1 MAKRILICTNHFY
14 PETFRCND
22 VAFELVRRGY
32 EVTVLTAIPDYPKGQ
47 YFDGYGIFRK
57 RRETVNGVKVYRGF
71 IIPRGK
77 GGAVR
82 LLLNYVSFFISS
94 IVLSFYLGLF
104 KKFDR
109 VLIHETSPVMIGV
122 PAVIVKKL
130 QNIPLF
136 FWVLDLWPESL
147 QAAGGINNPKVLGVF
162 EALTKWIYKHSDKIL
177 MSSKGFESSISQKG
191 DFADRLVYFPNW
203 ADKALDKSESYHLP
217 TLPEGFVAMFAGN
230 MGEAQDFDHIIEAAR
245 LLKEE
250 KNIHFVFVGDGRKR
264 LWVEQYQEEY
274 GLQDTVHW
282 VGRHPIEAMPFFFE
296 KADVMLM
303 TLKDVS
309 IFNLTAPAK
318 LQAYMSAAKPILA
331 MMNGEGPRIIAEAG
345 CGKSVAAGDSE
356 GLARVILEM
365 LKMDK
370 TVLAEM
376 GRKGKEFQKA
386 HFDLEKSINHLEEI
400 LGY

>member
-1 MAKRILICTNHFY
+1 M
-14 PETFRCND
+14 
-22 VAFELVRRGY
+22 
-32 EVTVLTAIPDYPKGQ
+32 Q
-47 YFDGYGIFRK
+47 
-57 RRETVNGVKVYRGF
+57 
-71 IIPRGK
+71 
-77 GGAVR
+77 
-82 LLLNYVSFFISS
+82 
-94 IVLSFYLGLF
+94 
-104 KKFDR
+104 
-109 VLIHETSPVMIGV
+109 
-122 PAVIVKKL
+122 
-130 QNIPLF
+130 
-136 FWVLDLWPESL
+136 
-147 QAAGGINNPKVLGVF
+147 
-162 EALTKWIYKHSDKIL
+162 
-177 MSSKGFESSISQKG
+177 
-191 DFADRLVYFPNW
+191 
-203 ADKALDKSESYHLP
+203 
-217 TLPEGFVAMFAGN
+217 
-230 MGEAQDFDHIIEAAR
+230 AQDFDHIIEAAR

-264 LWVEQYQEEY
+264 PWVEQYREEH

-365 LKMDK
+365 SKMDK
-370 TVLAEM
+370 DVQAEM